1 MAEEVCQVTCL
12 RLVECQIPN
21 RRGQFCVG
29 GNVKQSDPQLQRE
42 PLNGQ
47 AEKSQRLQSVDTF
60 VMVMIMQ

>member
-12 RLVECQIPN
+12 RLVERQVPN

-29 GNVKQSDPQLQRE
+29 GNVKQSDPQRQRE
-42 PLNGQ
+42 PLNGE